1 MKKILI
7 VFLIAFLGAQTAFA
21 AAPAWITVD
30 ENARVKGPDILL
42 GDIAQISC
50 EDAARAG
57 ALARLK
63 IGNAAA
69 PGGKVSFSERLLR
82 LRLTAAGGDLEGVV
96 WEIPPLIVVETNA
109 AAISGEKFKALVA
122 DYIEEQMNLEKD
134 GRKFTVEVLS
144 DPADLLAPDGKISYE
159 IELPY
164 GIKDN
169 APTNVAVSVHADG
182 RFYKKVL
189 MRARVHAYE
198 PVVVTNRSLASKE
211 TVGEADVRLE
221 YLDTGRLAPGYLT
234 ELNQAVGMVVKRV
247 VNKGVPLTAHMI
259 DRPILIKR
267 MATVDIVSSV
277 GGARVK
283 TEGVAL
289 QDGRADDLIR
299 VRNVKSGKS
308 VSGRVVDDSTVEV
321 S

>member
-7 VFLIAFLGAQTAFA
+7 VFLIAFLAARAAFA

-69 PGGKVSFSERLLR
+69 PGGKVSLSERLLR

-96 WEIPPLIVVETNA
+96 WEIPPLVVVETNA
-109 AAISGEKFKALVA
+109 AAISGEKLKALVA
-122 DYIEEQMNLEKD
+122 DYIGEQMKLED
-134 GRKFTVEVLS
+134 NGRQFTVELLS

-169 APTNVAVSVHADG
+169 APTNVVVSVHADG

-189 MRARVHAYE
+189 MRAKVHVYE
-198 PVVVTNRSLASKE
+198 RVVVTNRSLASKE

-247 VNKGVPLTAHMI
+247 VNKGVPLTAYMI

-267 MATVDIVSSV
+267 MAAVDIVSSV

-289 QDGRADDLIR
+289 QDGRAGDLIR

-308 VSGRVVDDSTVEV
+308 VSGRVVGDSTVEV